1 MTLKKELKAHM
12 RVGQEA
18 VREFGNANGMLTA
31 RARGELKTAIGHAQ
45 LDRFQQAATSL
56 GQAEDF
62 LNRTSAGSVH
72 NMDAL
77 EAAITAAQ
85 TALANSA
92 QDSVQAI
99 QLAYDTLKRSR
110 VSLESVQPAREGPG
124 GWSAIAGTAGK
135 IVAYK
140 RLMHGYALD
149 VQAAGPNREGP
160 WIIIA
165 KDVESGVPT
174 GPGKLRSQ
182 FATSMQ
188 AKAYAEQ
195 WAKKYN
201 LMESTRSTESLAS
214 DTERLARQIEKV
226 MREVN
231 THRGR
236 VHREMGL
243 HADEAD
249 SLLLKAE
256 DDLLE
261 AFGLVKKVGKL
272 V

>member
-1 MTLKKELKAHM
+1 MTLKNELKAHM

-45 LDRFQQAATSL
+45 LNRFQQATTSL

-77 EAAITAAQ
+77 QTAITAAQ

-99 QLAYDTLKRSR
+99 QLAYDILKRSR

-124 GWSAIAGTAGK
+124 GWSAIAGTEGK

-140 RLMHGYALD
+140 RLMHGYSLD

-188 AKAYAEQ
+188 AKTHAEQ
-195 WAKKYN
+195 WAAKYN
-201 LMESTRSTESLAS
+201 LMESVRESLS
-214 DTERLARQIEKV
+214 GDLAKLVTQIEAARRATLTQ
-226 MREVN
+226 M
-231 THRGR
+231 GR
-236 VHREMGL
+236 AQRDAGGQESAPIVL
-243 HADEAD
+243 Y
-249 SLLLKAE
+249 LKKAE
-256 DDLLE
+256 DGLFE
-261 AFGLVKKVGKL
+261 AWQMAKKAQEHA
-272 V
+272 